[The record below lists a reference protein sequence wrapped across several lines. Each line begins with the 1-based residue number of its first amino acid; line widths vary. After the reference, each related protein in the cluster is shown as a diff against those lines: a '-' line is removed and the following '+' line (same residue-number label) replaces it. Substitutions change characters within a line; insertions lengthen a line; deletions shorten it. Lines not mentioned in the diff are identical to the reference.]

1 MDYLERYHDWLEHA
15 PLNAEEHAALAAMR
29 EDADALKSAFGAEL
43 AFGTAGIRG
52 IMGLGTNRL
61 NEFTVRRTAQGL
73 AAWLTGTDLP
83 QKCAIGYD
91 SRHNSRLYAEICAV
105 ALAERGVHV
114 YVYHELAPT
123 PMLSFAVRQLGCG
136 CGIVVS
142 ASHNAGA
149 YNGIKCYG
157 PDGCQMTDEPAAIV
171 YDEIEIIPYFVPAK
185 ESFDFAMASRTVEFI
200 EPALWEKY
208 YETVLNERL
217 ATTPSDELNLLYT
230 PLCGTGN
237 KPVRTV
243 LGRIGVKVDVVKVQE
258 LPDGD
263 FKTCEYPNPE
273 TDAALNESYKLARE
287 THPDLILGT
296 DPDCDR
302 VAVAVPEGD
311 GFRKLTGNELGC
323 LLLDYILGELTAQ
336 GRLPADPVAVR
347 SIVST
352 PLADKVAAK
361 YGVKMRSVL
370 TGFKYIG
377 GEILA
382 LEEKG
387 EENRFVFGFEESCG
401 YLKGTYARDKDA
413 VVASMLTCDLAAK
426 LKREGR
432 NLAQKMDA
440 LYAELGWH
448 EARVISIELKGP
460 NAMELSAQF
469 MANFRAHTP
478 TALCGIAVT
487 EMTDYA
493 ARTTK
498 NCRTGAVMPVTL
510 PKSNVVSLT
519 LGEQGSV
526 IVRPSG
532 TEPKVKLYLTA
543 VDREKAKALALLDG
557 LAQELTAFAP
567 QQEKLA

>member
-91 SRHNSRLYAEICAV
+91 SRHNSRRYAEICAV

-114 YVYHELAPT
+114 HVYHEFAPT

-157 PDGCQMTDEPAAIV
+157 PDGCQMTDQPAAIV
-171 YDEIEIIPYFVPAK
+171 YDEIERIPYFVPAK
-185 ESFDFAMASRTVEFI
+185 QSFDFSMASRTVEFI
-200 EPALWEKY
+200 EPALWERY

-217 ATTPSDELNLLYT
+217 ASTPSDNLNLLYT

-243 LGRIGVKVDVVKVQE
+243 LGRIGVNVDVVKAQE
-258 LPDGD
+258 QPDGD

-273 TDAALNESYKLARE
+273 TDAALNESYQLARE

-426 LKREGR
+426 LKRKGM

-493 ARTTK
+493 SRTTK
-498 NCRTGAVMPVTL
+498 NCQTGALTPVTL
-510 PKSNVVSLT
+510 PKSNVVSLA

-543 VDREKAKALALLDG
+543 VDRDKSKALSLLDG
-557 LAQELTAFAP
+557 LAQELAAFAP
-567 QQEKLA
+567 KQ

>member
-1 MDYLERYHDWLEHA
+1 MDYIERYQAWCNA
-15 PLNAEEHAALAAMR
+15 PLTAQER
-29 EDADALKSAFGAEL
+29 EQLRAVANDDDALKGAFGAEL
-43 AFGTAGIRG
+43 QFGTAGIRG

-61 NEFTVRRTAQGL
+61 NDYTVRRTAQGL
-73 AAWLTGTDLP
+73 AAWLCATELP

-91 SRHNSRLYAEICAV
+91 SRHNSRRYAEICAV

-123 PMLSFAVRQLGCG
+123 PMLSFAVRRLGCG

-171 YDEIEIIPYFVPAK
+171 YREISAIEYFVPAQQ
-185 ESFDFAMASRTVEFI
+185 SFDACMEQGTVEYI
-200 EPALWEKY
+200 TPELWEEY
-208 YETVLNERL
+208 YQTVLAERVT
-217 ATTPSDELNLLYT
+217 AQPASELELLYT

-237 KPVRTV
+237 KPVREV

-258 LPDGD
+258 QPDGD

-273 TDAALNESYKLARE
+273 TDAALNESYKIARE

-302 VAVAVPEGD
+302 VAVAVPVAD

-323 LLLDYILGELTAQ
+323 LLLDYILGELSVS
-336 GRLPADPVAVR
+336 GKLPHEPVAVR

-361 YGVKMRSVL
+361 YGVKMKAVL

-426 LKREGR
+426 LKREGK
-432 NLAQKMDA
+432 NLAEKMDE
-440 LYAELGWH
+440 LYAELGYH
-448 EARVISIELKGP
+448 EAKVISFELKGP
-460 NAMELSAQF
+460 NAMELSAKF
-469 MANFRAHTP
+469 MADFRANVP
-478 TALCGIAVT
+478 TELCGVPVIAVT
-487 EMTDYA
+487 DYQT
-493 ARTTK
+493 RI
-498 NCRTGAVMPVTL
+498 CRDLVSGAESPVLL
-510 PKSNVVSLT
+510 PKSNVVTLS
-519 LGEQGSV
+519 LGEKGSV

-543 VDREKAKALALLDG
+543 VDRDKARAIALLDA
-557 LAQELTAFAP
+557 LSARMCEFLPKNA
-567 QQEKLA
+567 